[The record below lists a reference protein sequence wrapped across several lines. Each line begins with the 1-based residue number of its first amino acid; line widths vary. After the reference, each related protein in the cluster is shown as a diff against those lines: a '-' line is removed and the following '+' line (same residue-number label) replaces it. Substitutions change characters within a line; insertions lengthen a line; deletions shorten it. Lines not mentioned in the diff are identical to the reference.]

1 MAGGELWSDPGVD
14 ERAGRRLAGL
24 GRRLRAALPVREFGT
39 CAGVRVVGPAE
50 PRRGLDRLHPWRDT
64 PEHRPFE
71 GALASVHR
79 EFTGADDRVVIVG
92 GGHGITTAVAANA
105 GADVTVFEPDPE
117 RREAIRRTLR
127 LNDLDPGA
135 VTLRETAVGELNRLE
150 AEQKGLDPEGTP
162 VVAPADLPPCDVLE
176 LDCEGAER
184 AILEGL
190 TPGSAPRILAVEI
203 HPIKLDGATGP
214 VLARLEDLGY
224 DVVSRLTHDGVSLD
238 RDAFDAL
245 LDGETP
251 AVGGPAHQA
260 FPPVVVAR
268 Q

>member
-14 ERAGRRLAGL
+14 ERAGRRLADL
-24 GRRLRAALPVREFGT
+24 GRRLRAVLPVREYGS
-39 CAGVRVVGPAE
+39 CAGVRVSGPAE
-50 PRRGLDRLHPWRDT
+50 PRRGLDRLRPWRDT

-79 EFTGADDRVVIVG
+79 EFTGAGDRVVIVG

-127 LNDLDPGA
+127 LNDVDPEA
-135 VTLRETAVGELNRLE
+135 IVLRGDVVGELNRLE
-150 AEQKGLDPEGTP
+150 VEQKGLDPEATP
-162 VVAPADLPPCDVLE
+162 VVAPDELPPCDLLE
-176 LDCEGAER
+176 LDCEGAEL

-190 TPGSAPRILAVEI
+190 APEVRPRILAVEI

-214 VLARLEDLGY
+214 VLARLRELGY
-224 DVVSRLTHDGVSLD
+224 DVDRRLTHDGAPLD
-238 RDAFDAL
+238 REAFEAL
-245 LDGETP
+245 LEGETP
-251 AVGGPAHQA
+251 DVGDPDHQS
-260 FPPVVVAR
+260 FPPVVIAR
-268 Q
+268 R